1 MIKITKIVSSSSG
14 ANSVAAGSK
23 SVVVGASAGNVTHV
37 FDLNAPAQE
46 VWDLIGPFD
55 SLPRWHSLVAECTL
69 EKESGSKESS
79 GAIVRRI
86 RLHDGTIILNRLVE
100 HSDAGRFYTYEFME
114 GPLKVD
120 WYRSTLRVLDNGK
133 ARCRIE
139 WLSQFETRS
148 ASLEEVKH
156 RIESLIGPGA
166 ENLKRLFNR

>member
-1 MIKITKIVSSSSG
+1 MIKITKIVSSVSG
-14 ANSVAAGSK
+14 ANSVAI
-23 SVVVGASAGNVTHV
+23 GASAGNVAHV

-69 EKESGSKESS
+69 EKESGSKEST

-86 RLHDGTIILNRLVE
+86 RLRDGTIILNRLVE
-100 HSDAGRFYTYEFME
+100 HSDSERFYTYEFME

-133 ARCRIE
+133 SRCRVE

-148 ASLEEVKH
+148 ATPSEVKQ

-166 ENLKRLFNR
+166 ENLRRLFNR